1 MDQTMT
7 KPTSENASPSFISRL
22 GDVML
27 LNFCFL
33 ITCLPVVTTGA
44 AATALYFS
52 IYKRHADHSDT
63 PVADFF
69 RSFKKNLRQGIIL
82 TVFLLIY
89 MGGAWF
95 FLYYSLFGINGKGS
109 PGWCLP
115 VAVAL
120 VIPTFFI
127 AMFIFPYLARFKNT
141 CPGTIFHSF
150 TFSMMYLGHTV
161 TMWLI
166 VLVSLALMIL
176 FPPLVM
182 FVPYICCNLCR
193 KLCEPDF
200 NYAILLQDKRD
211 HPERYPSDT
220 PDKKSE
226 AAEDKDEEDDEE
238 DDDDEESDGED
249 EYEDSDEDE
258 EYEDDEEDYEE
269 DDESDGN
276 EVET

>member
-7 KPTSENASPSFISRL
+7 KQISDRRSPSLLSRL

-27 LNFCFL
+27 LSFCFL
-33 ITCLPVVTTGA
+33 ACCLPVVTIGA
-44 AATALYFS
+44 SATALYFS
-52 IYKRHADHSDT
+52 IYKRHADHSAT
-63 PVADFF
+63 PAADFF
-69 RSFKKNLRQGIIL
+69 RSFKKNLRQGIFL

-95 FLYYSLFGINGKGS
+95 FLYYSLFGLNGKGS

-141 CPGTIFHSF
+141 CPGTVFHSF

-161 TMWLI
+161 AMWLI
-166 VLVSLALMIL
+166 VLASLALMIL
-176 FPPLVM
+176 FPPLVL

-211 HPERYPSDT
+211 HPERYPSET
-220 PDKKSE
+220 PEEEE
-226 AAEDKDEEDDEE
+226 ADEEDDEE
-238 DDDDEESDGED
+238 EEEDESEDEDDEYEYEEEEDGDDEDSDGE
-249 EYEDSDEDE
+249 
-258 EYEDDEEDYEE
+258 
-269 DDESDGN
+269 
-276 EVET
+276 